1 VSETLRGLTFREGG
15 WVLLVAG
22 FVVLSITAWA
32 IAPAVL
38 RLTDHAPGDGA
49 TLESYAFDLAD
60 LRMPHEQI
68 VPAMARRDLAPAMHD
83 PSAISLE
90 EVELRN
96 RGQRSPYL
104 VGDDLVVGVVVGGE
118 ARAYPLHVLHVHE
131 IINDQLGGLP
141 VAITWHWPSGSVGV
155 FERTLDGVPIALGN
169 SGLAGNGGMLLYPIA
184 GEVGNEQLICQ
195 MTGAAISGAPAT
207 LQPLMHDVVSW
218 RRWQEEHAD
227 TTAIS
232 PDPSYKKRYRKA
244 SPNLYFRT
252 SEIYFPADPMPVGDR
267 LPAKAPVMSVVVDG
281 ATRVY
286 AIDELVEA
294 AGDTGT
300 VVDRLGE
307 VDLIFHVEEHPL
319 SASVR
324 TADGEAVP
332 SRRAL
337 WFACH
342 AHLRER
348 DIWSPN

>member
-1 VSETLRGLTFREGG
+1 MSETPRGLTFREGG

-60 LRMPHEQI
+60 LRMPREQI

-83 PSAISLE
+83 PPAISLE

-104 VGDDLVVGVVVGGE
+104 VENDLVVGVVVGGE

-131 IINDQLGGLP
+131 IINDQIGGLP

-169 SGLAGNGGMLLYPIA
+169 SGLAGNGGMLLYPIDQK
-184 GEVGNEQLICQ
+184 VGGEQLICQ
-195 MTGAAISGAPAT
+195 MTGATISGVAAS
-207 LQPLMHDVVSW
+207 LQPLLHDVISW
-218 RRWQEEHAD
+218 RRWQEAHPD
-227 TTAIS
+227 TTTIA

-244 SPNLYFRT
+244 SPNLYFKT
-252 SEIYFPADPMPVGDR
+252 SEVYFPADPMPLGDR
-267 LPAKAPVMSVVVDG
+267 LAAKVAVMSVVIDG
-281 ATRVY
+281 ATRIY
-286 AIDELVEA
+286 AIEELADA

-307 VDLIFHVEEHPL
+307 VDLVFQVERHPL

-324 TADGEAVP
+324 TAAGEAVS
-332 SRRAL
+332 SRRSL

-342 AHLRER
+342 AHLGGR